1 MDDDDLEPQ
10 RPKEKKVNLE
20 EMSIEAIGEYIA
32 GLKAEIERAGSAV
45 KLKESAR
52 DGAQSLFK
60 T

>member
-32 GLKAEIERAGSAV
+32 SKVVGIN
-45 KLKESAR
+45 
-52 DGAQSLFK
+52 
-60 T
+60 